1 MKVAFYTLGCKVN
14 QCDTAELAREFR
26 ARGHEI
32 VSFDTPADVYVI
44 NTCTVTHQSDVK
56 SRKAVHQAR
65 RRSPGAVV
73 VVTGCGAAVAPRAFP
88 GASVVAETR
97 DSAEIVRLAEEAAG
111 VRGTGCLASGA
122 AVGLT
127 REAAVGSEQERRA
140 MRRGDA
146 ASESGFDPGIWR
158 WVLGRN
164 RAFLKVQEGCEQFCT
179 YCIVPYAR
187 GPSRSIPPDR
197 CLERATQFAK
207 AGFKEIVL
215 TGTHLGAY
223 GKDLDPPVS
232 LEELLR
238 SLHGKVAG
246 AARLRLSSLEP
257 LEVTGELI
265 DAVAS
270 LSWVCHHFHIP
281 VQSGSDRILSAMG
294 RPYSVRDYLAIIG
307 EIRGRLPD
315 AAITTDVMVGFP
327 GETDA
332 DFEDTVKLVRAAG
345 FSRLHVFR
353 YSPRPNTPAYAMKGR
368 VRPEVARERS
378 SLLVQLGAEL
388 ASRFH
393 LRHVGRVHEVL
404 VEDEVEAGT
413 GRLQGLT
420 RTYVRARSGYEE
432 GLQNQLVE
440 FLATEADAEGI
451 VGRVVGKVGV

>member
-32 VSFDTPADVYVI
+32 VSFDASADVYVI

-56 SRKAVHQAR
+56 SRKAAHQAR
-65 RRSPGAVV
+65 RRNPGAVV
-73 VVTGCGAAVAPRAFP
+73 VVAGCGAAVVPHAFS
-88 GASVVAETR
+88 GASVVADTR
-97 DSAEIVRLAEEAAG
+97 DPAEIARLAEEAAG
-111 VRGTGCLASGA
+111 TRGMGSLVGGEATGLERKA
-122 AVGLT
+122 AM
-127 REAAVGSEQERRA
+127 GSEQEGPA
-140 MRRGDA
+140 VPHGDTA
-146 ASESGFDPGIWR
+146 CEIGFDPGIWR

-187 GPSRSIPPDR
+187 GPSRSVPPER
-197 CLERATQFAK
+197 CLERATQLAK

-223 GKDLDPPVS
+223 GKDLDPPAS

-238 SLHGKVAG
+238 GLHERVAG

-257 LEVTGELI
+257 LEVTGELV

-270 LSWVCHHFHIP
+270 LSWVCRHFHIP

-294 RPYSVRDYLAIIG
+294 RPYCARDYLAIIG
-307 EIRGRLPD
+307 KIRGRLPD

-327 GETDA
+327 GETEA
-332 DFEDTVKLVRAAG
+332 DFEDTVKLVTAAG

-353 YSPRPNTPAYAMKGR
+353 YSPRPGTPAHAMKGR
-368 VRPEVARERS
+368 VRPQVTRERS
-378 SLLVQLGAEL
+378 SLLIQLGTEL

-393 LRHVGRVHEVL
+393 LGHVGRVHEVL

-420 RTYVRARSGYEE
+420 RTYVRARSDYEG

-440 FLATEADAEGI
+440 LLATEADAEGI